1 MALAMDIPELRQPL
15 AGAVE
20 IVPTHW
26 IDDDELIELEE
37 RYEPLVFERFAD
49 GTLLVT
55 PPAGFFSGGSNAI
68 LTAQIVNWAR
78 AGDRGM
84 VIDSSGGF
92 NLPDGSLFA
101 ADTTFVAR
109 DRVPERGRTFPI
121 IVPDAVFELMSKSDR
136 VKTTMRKIRAYLS
149 NGVGLVV
156 LIDPYRR
163 RVYVGRAGEAET
175 RDIGDVETLDCSPAM
190 PGFVLDVAAV
200 IDATV
205 AAASGQ
211 VAGVGD
217 EDTAE
222 RDGGG
227 EGTGRESA
235 E

>member
-1 MALAMDIPELRQPL
+1 MELADLRTDIVE
-15 AGAVE
+15 AVE
-20 IVPTHW
+20 IVPPHW
-26 IDDDELIELEE
+26 VDDDALIDLEE

-78 AGDRGM
+78 AGDHGM
-84 VIDSSGGF
+84 VVDSSGGF

-109 DRVPERGRTFPI
+109 NRVPESGRTFPV

-136 VKTTMRKIRAYLS
+136 VKTTMKKLRAYLS
-149 NGVGLVV
+149 NGVSLVV

-163 RVYVGRAGEAET
+163 RVYAGRAGDDEP
-175 RDIGDVETLDCSPAM
+175 RDLGDVDSLDCSAAM

-200 IDATV
+200 IDAK
-205 AAASGQ
+205 
-211 VAGVGD
+211 
-217 EDTAE
+217 
-222 RDGGG
+222 
-227 EGTGRESA
+227 
-235 E
+235 

>member
-1 MALAMDIPELRQPL
+1 MAVAMDIPELRKPI

-20 IVPTHW
+20 IVPPHW
-26 IDDDELIELEE
+26 IDDDALIELQQ

-55 PPAGFFSGGSNAI
+55 PPAGFFNGGSNAI

-109 DRVPERGRTFPI
+109 DRVPDRGRTFPV

-136 VKTTMRKIRAYLS
+136 VKTTLKKIHAYLR
-149 NGVGLVV
+149 NGVSLVV
-156 LIDPYRR
+156 LIDPYRGH
-163 RVYVGRAGEAET
+163 VYVGRAGDAEPH
-175 RDIGDVETLDCSPAM
+175 DIGDVDSLDCSPAM
-190 PGFVLDVAAV
+190 PGFALDVAAV
-200 IDATV
+200 IGAK
-205 AAASGQ
+205 
-211 VAGVGD
+211 
-217 EDTAE
+217 
-222 RDGGG
+222 
-227 EGTGRESA
+227 
-235 E
+235 